1 VADEDSQ
8 PRSALGR
15 RRFARLLRDRG
26 PALEFWPRTERE
38 AARRLLARS
47 GFCRAR
53 YLKALEREAA
63 PARVDAGA
71 MSRML
76 FKVRH
81 FPRLA
86 REERRPRL
94 RPQTGAIGWGG
105 MAAAMAPALAL
116 GVVLGVVSPVGEA
129 LGDPFELLHVQTLV
143 EVP

>member
-1 VADEDSQ
+1 MTEPFAQLS
-8 PRSALGR
+8 R

-26 PALEFWPRTERE
+26 PALEFWPRTERD

-53 YLKALEREAA
+53 YLKALEREAE
-63 PARVDAGA
+63 PARVDTAA
-71 MSRML
+71 MSRMC

-81 FPRLA
+81 FPHSA

-94 RPQTGAIGWGG
+94 RPHAGAIGWGG
-105 MAAAMAPALAL
+105 MTAAMAPALAL
-116 GVVLGVVSPVGEA
+116 GVALGAVSPVGQA